1 MKRILIIEDDEAL
14 AEELSILLKR
24 NGYLPVY
31 SEPCDLVLMDVNL
44 PEENGFARCRKIKEK
59 SSVPVICAVPV
70 FRFTTFQ
77 VTAAACP
84 ASRSTSLTESV
95 YAVSGSSSSAAIQK
109 VSAPSA
115 ARR

>member
-59 SSVPVICAVPV
+59 SSVPVI
-70 FRFTTFQ
+70 FL
-77 VTAAACP
+77 TA
-84 ASRSTSLTESV
+84 RSTPEDEIL
-95 YAVSGSSSSAAIQK
+95 ALL
-109 VSAPSA
+109 
-115 ARR
+115 